1 MSSESRDQT
10 FVKRPMPTKVL
21 EKRIIEFLKEQNMCV
36 LATCGDGLPRAT
48 PIEYHSIGI
57 TIYFVGEPG
66 TKLENM
72 KKNPNVSIG
81 IFLPYTGWDSAKG
94 AQITGKAKII
104 SRANS
109 TEFKEGLAACQWE
122 KTAKELGLK
131 TFPETGVELVK
142 VEPEKIEFIDI
153 SLKKLGYSPRQTLNV
168 N

>member
-1 MSSESRDQT
+1 MKSIAPKD
-10 FVKRPMPTKVL
+10 L
-21 EKRIIEFLKEQNMCV
+21 EKRIIQFLKKQNMCV
-36 LATCGDGLPRAT
+36 LATCGDNVPRAT
-48 PIEYHSIGI
+48 PVEYRSKGI

-66 TKLENM
+66 IKLENM

-81 IFLPYTGWDSAKG
+81 VFLPYIGWDSAKG

-104 SRANS
+104 FRENS
-109 TEFKEGLAACQWE
+109 TEFKEGLAAYQWE

-142 VEPEKIEFIDI
+142 VEPEKIEFIDM

>member
-10 FVKRPMPTKVL
+10 FVKKSIPTKVL
-21 EKRIIEFLKEQNMCV
+21 EERITEFLKEQNMCV

-48 PIEYHSIGI
+48 PIEYHSKGI

-104 SRANS
+104 SRENS
-109 TEFKEGLAACQWE
+109 TEFKEGLTAYQWE
-122 KTAKELGLK
+122 KTAKELNLE

-142 VEPEKIEFIDI
+142 VDPEKIEFIDM
-153 SLKKLGYSPRQTLNV
+153 SLKKIGFSPRQTLNV

>member
-1 MSSESRDQT
+1 MKTIAPKD
-10 FVKRPMPTKVL
+10 L
-21 EKRIIEFLKEQNMCV
+21 EKRIIQFLKKQNMCV
-36 LATCGDGLPRAT
+36 LATYGDNVPRAT
-48 PIEYHSIGI
+48 PVEYRSKGI

-66 TKLENM
+66 IKLENM

-81 IFLPYTGWDSAKG
+81 IFLQYTGWDSAKG

-104 SRANS
+104 SRENS
-109 TEFKEGLAACQWE
+109 TEFKAGLEAYQWE

-131 TFPETGVELVK
+131 KFPETGVELVK
-142 VEPEKIEFIDI
+142 VEPEKIEFIDM

>member
-1 MSSESRDQT
+1 MKSITPKD
-10 FVKRPMPTKVL
+10 L
-21 EKRIIEFLKEQNMCV
+21 EKRIIQFLKKQNMCV
-36 LATCGDGLPRAT
+36 IATCGDNVPRAT
-48 PIEYHSIGI
+48 PVEYHSKGT

-66 TKLENM
+66 TKLENI

-81 IFLPYTGWDSAKG
+81 VFLPYIGWDSAKG

-104 SRANS
+104 SRENS
-109 TEFKEGLAACQWE
+109 TEFKEGLAAYQWE

-142 VEPEKIEFIDI
+142 VEPKTVEFIDM
-153 SLKKLGYSPRQTLNV
+153 SLKKLGYSPRQTLRV

>member
-1 MSSESRDQT
+1 M
-10 FVKRPMPTKVL
+10 
-21 EKRIIEFLKEQNMCV
+21 
-36 LATCGDGLPRAT
+36 
-48 PIEYHSIGI
+48 
-57 TIYFVGEPG
+57 GEPG
-66 TKLENM
+66 TKLENI

-104 SRANS
+104 FRENL
-109 TEFKEGLAACQWE
+109 TEFKEGLAAYQWE

-142 VEPEKIEFIDI
+142 VEPEKIEFIDM

>member
-1 MSSESRDQT
+1 LKSITPKD
-10 FVKRPMPTKVL
+10 L
-21 EKRIIEFLKEQNMCV
+21 EKRIIQFLKKQNMCV
-36 LATCGDGLPRAT
+36 IATCGDKVPRAT
-48 PIEYHSIGI
+48 PVEYHSKGT

-66 TKLENM
+66 TKLENI

-81 IFLPYTGWDSAKG
+81 VFLPYTGWDSAKG

-104 SRANS
+104 FRENS
-109 TEFKEGLAACQWE
+109 IEFKEGLAAYQWE

-142 VEPEKIEFIDI
+142 VEPEKIEFIDM
-153 SLKKLGYSPRQTLNV
+153 SLKKFGYSPRQTLNV

>member
-1 MSSESRDQT
+1 MTTSNTEI
-10 FVKRPMPTKVL
+10 
-21 EKRIIEFLKEQNMCV
+21 ENIIINFLHEHGENYFSCA
-36 LATCGDGLPRAT
+36 LATCSNNMPRNTPVDARNDGLT
-48 PIEYHSIGI
+48 M
-57 TIYFVGEPG
+57 YFVSDQGQ
-66 TKLENM
+66 KLENM

-104 SRANS
+104 SRENS
-109 TEFKEGLAACQWE
+109 TEFKEGLAAYQWE

>member
-1 MSSESRDQT
+1 MSSESGEQR
-10 FVKRPMPTKVL
+10 FLKRMSPKDL
-21 EKRIIEFLKEQNMCV
+21 ENRIIQFLKEQNMCV
-36 LATCGDGLPRAT
+36 LATCSNDVPRAT
-48 PIEYHSIGI
+48 PIEYRSEG
-57 TIYFVGEPG
+57 TTLYFVGEPG
-66 TKLENM
+66 TKLKNM
-72 KKNPNVSIG
+72 KDNPNVSIG

-104 SRANS
+104 SRENS
-109 TEFKEGLAACQWE
+109 TEFKEGLAAYQWE

-142 VEPEKIEFIDI
+142 VEPEKIEFIDM